1 MESQLTLHFI
11 VWNFD
16 MNFWDQRYSQPDFA
30 YGKEPNEYLKSK
42 LLELTPG
49 RILFPA
55 EGEGRNAVFAA
66 HLGWEVFA
74 FDISAE
80 GKKKAEKLALI
91 NRVAIDYRVE
101 DLKEVDYPS
110 NYFDTIAFS
119 YTHFPEVKRR
129 IFHQKLSVYLNKGGI
144 LILECFSKNHLT
156 YQKDNPNAGGPK
168 DESMLFDLEEIKE
181 DFKGFDFLE
190 ANEIETE
197 LVEGLYHVGKA
208 SVIRLFAVKKV

>member
-1 MESQLTLHFI
+1 
-11 VWNFD
+11 

-42 LLELTPG
+42 LLDLPPG

-66 HLGWEVFA
+66 KLGWDVFA
-74 FDISAE
+74 FDISVE

-91 NRVAIDYRVE
+91 NGVVIDYRVE
-101 DLKEVDYPS
+101 DLEKVDYRS
-110 NYFDTIAFS
+110 NSFDAIALI

-129 IFHQKLSVYLNKGGI
+129 IFHQKLSAYLKKGGI
-144 LILECFSKNHLT
+144 LILECFSKKHLN
-156 YQKDNPNAGGPK
+156 YQKDNPNVGGPK
-168 DESMLFDLEEIKE
+168 EESMLFDLEEIKE

-190 ANEIETE
+190 AYETETE
-197 LVEGLYHVGKA
+197 LTEGLYHVGKA
-208 SVIRLFAVKKV
+208 SVIRLFGVKKA